1 MFYCQ
6 FITTFAVAK
15 ISINQLHKQLIV
27 RLLIFNFQLFMA
39 FISTKNLKGDIFGG
53 ITAGIVALPLALAFG
68 IQAFGGIDDPAASSM
83 GALAGLIGAT
93 LLGFFAS
100 LFGGTHSQISG
111 PTGPMTVITAALI
124 SGVWASQQSMSAVL
138 ISMSLA
144 GLFCGLF
151 QIVFGIIKL
160 GKYVRYIPYPV
171 LSGFMSGI
179 GVIIILQQIYP
190 LIGLKSPVLVVD
202 MITQLPERIAGGI
215 SLAALFLGLGTIAI
229 IYLFPLI
236 TKKIPSTLVALLV
249 MTIVALFC
257 NMDEKLLIGS
267 IPAGFP
273 MPFFA
278 KEGISLSGLNWGEI
292 LKASIIPGLTLA
304 GLGSIDTLLTS
315 VVADNITKTHHNSNR
330 ELVGQGIGNMI
341 SGLFCGIAGAGA
353 TMRTVVNVKSGGRSQ
368 ISGMVHSLLLLAVL
382 LGLGRFVRYV
392 PLSVLAGILITVGWG
407 IIDFKGFKDLLKIP
421 RADAVVL
428 IIVFLL
434 TVFVDLLT
442 AVGIGMVIACV
453 LFMKRASDLVEG
465 GYSSS
470 EMTNFDKE
478 SPWSDEG
485 GIPDEMRHKIYIQR
499 LNGPIFF
506 GTITKFQNVMND
518 VPEDAKIV
526 IIRMRLVS
534 FMDQSGLY
542 AMETAIKDLQDRGV
556 MVLMTII
563 QPQPMYMLKTMNL
576 IPDLV
581 PEDHT
586 FKTFE
591 DCTEF
596 LKKQ

>member
-1 MFYCQ
+1 
-6 FITTFAVAK
+6 
-15 ISINQLHKQLIV
+15 
-27 RLLIFNFQLFMA
+27 MA

-249 MTIVALFC
+249 MTIIALFC

-407 IIDFKGFKDLLKIP
+407 IIDFKGFKDLIKIP
-421 RADAVVL
+421 KADAVVL

-470 EMTNFDKE
+470 EMTKFDKE

-485 GIPDEMRHKIYIQR
+485 GIPDEMRHKIYIHR

-596 LKKQ
+596 LKKL

>member
-1 MFYCQ
+1 MF
-6 FITTFAVAK
+6 
-15 ISINQLHKQLIV
+15 
-27 RLLIFNFQLFMA
+27 FNFQLIMA

-83 GALAGLIGAT
+83 GAIAGLVGAT

-151 QIVFGIIKL
+151 QIIFGIIKL

-202 MITQLPERIAGGI
+202 MITQLPERVANGI
-215 SLAALFLGLGTIAI
+215 SLTALFLGLGTIAI

-236 TKKIPSTLVALLV
+236 TKKIPSTLVALVV
-249 MTIVALFC
+249 MTVIALFC

-267 IPAGFP
+267 IPSGFP

-278 KEGISLSGLNWGEI
+278 KEGLSLTGLNWAEI
-292 LKASIIPGLTLA
+292 LKASVIPGLTLA

-368 ISGMVHSLLLLAVL
+368 ISGMVHSLFLLAVL
-382 LGLGRFVRYV
+382 LGLGSLVKYV

-485 GIPDEMRHKIYIQR
+485 GIPEDMLHKIYIQR

-542 AMETAIKDLQDRGV
+542 AMETAIKDIQARGT

-596 LKKQ
+596 LKGLEM

>member
-1 MFYCQ
+1 
-6 FITTFAVAK
+6 
-15 ISINQLHKQLIV
+15 
-27 RLLIFNFQLFMA
+27 MA

-68 IQAFGGIDDPAASSM
+68 IQAFGGIDDPSASSM
-83 GALAGLIGAT
+83 GAIAGLVGAT

-151 QIVFGIIKL
+151 QIIFGIIKL

-179 GVIIILQQIYP
+179 GVIIILLQIYP
-190 LIGLKSPVLVVD
+190 LIGLKSPVLVMD
-202 MITQLPERIAGGI
+202 MITQLPDRIASGI
-215 SLAALFLGLGTIAI
+215 SLTALFLGLGTIAI
-229 IYLFPLI
+229 IFLFPLI
-236 TKKIPSTLVALLV
+236 TKKIPSTLVALIV
-249 MTIVALFC
+249 MTVIALFC
-257 NMDEKLLIGS
+257 NMDAKLLIGS
-267 IPAGFP
+267 IPSGFP

-278 KEGISLSGLNWGEI
+278 KEGLSLSGLNWAEI
-292 LKASIIPGLTLA
+292 LKASVIPGLTLA

-315 VVADNITKTHHNSNR
+315 VVADNITKTQHNSNR
-330 ELVGQGIGNMI
+330 ELIGQGIGNMI

-353 TMRTVVNVKSGGRSQ
+353 TMRTVVNVKSGGRTQ
-368 ISGMVHSLLLLAVL
+368 ISGMVHSLFLLAVL
-382 LGLGRFVRYV
+382 LGLGKLVQYV

-485 GIPDEMRHKIYIQR
+485 GIPDEMLHKIYIQR

-506 GTITKFQNVMND
+506 GTITKFQHVMND

-542 AMETAIKDLQDRGV
+542 AMETAIKDIQARGT

-581 PEDHT
+581 PEEHT

-596 LKKQ
+596 LKGLDI

>member
-1 MFYCQ
+1 
-6 FITTFAVAK
+6 
-15 ISINQLHKQLIV
+15 
-27 RLLIFNFQLFMA
+27 MA
-39 FISTKNLKGDIFGG
+39 FLTTKNLKGDIFGG

-68 IQAFGGIDDPAASSM
+68 IQAFGGIDDPAASSL
-83 GALAGLIGAT
+83 GALAGLVGAT
-93 LLGFFAS
+93 LLGFFAA

-124 SGVWASQQSMSAVL
+124 SGVWVSSHGSFSEVL
-138 ISMSLA
+138 LAMSLA

-151 QIVFGIIKL
+151 QILFGIIKI

-179 GVIIILQQIYP
+179 GVIIILQQLYP
-190 LIGLKSPVLVVD
+190 LVGLKSPVLTID
-202 MITQLPERIAGGI
+202 MITELPTRVAGGI
-215 SLAALFLGLGTIAI
+215 SLNALWLGLGTIAI
-229 IYLFPLI
+229 IYLFPLL
-236 TKKIPSTLVALLV
+236 TKKIPSTLVALIV
-249 MTIVALFC
+249 MTCISLFV
-257 NMDEKLLIGS
+257 DLPEKLTIGS
-267 IPAGFP
+267 IPAGLP
-273 MPFFA
+273 VPFFV
-278 KEGISLSGLNWGEI
+278 KEGIDLAGIDWIGVI
-292 LKASIIPGLTLA
+292 KASIIPGLTLA

-330 ELVGQGIGNMI
+330 ELIGQGIGNMI
-341 SGLFCGIAGAGA
+341 SGLFCGIGGAGA
-353 TMRTVVNVKSGGRSQ
+353 TMRTVVNVKSGGRTQ
-368 ISGMVHSLLLLAVL
+368 LSGMIHSLLLLSIL
-382 LGLGRFVRYV
+382 LGLGSLVKYV
-392 PLSVLAGILITVGWG
+392 PLAVLAGILITVGWG
-407 IIDFKGFKDLLKIP
+407 IIDFKGFKDLLRIP
-421 RADAVVL
+421 KADAFVL
-428 IIVFLL
+428 IVVFLL

-470 EMTNFDKE
+470 VMTNFDKE
-478 SPWSDEG
+478 SPWNDEG
-485 GIPDEMRHKIYIQR
+485 GITDEMRQHIYIQR

-506 GTITKFQNVMND
+506 GSITKFQEVMND
-518 VPEDAKIV
+518 VPDDAKIV

-542 AMETAIKDLQDRGV
+542 AMETAIKDLQARGA

-563 QPQPMYMLKTMNL
+563 QPQPMYMLKTMNVIPL
-576 IPDLV
+576 IV

-591 DCTEF
+591 ECTEF
-596 LKKQ
+596 LRKELSSNNLI

>member
-1 MFYCQ
+1 MA
-6 FITTFAVAK
+6 I
-15 ISINQLHKQLIV
+15 ISKQ
-27 RLLIFNFQLFMA
+27 
-39 FISTKNLKGDIFGG
+39 NLKGDIFGG
-53 ITAGIVALPLALAFG
+53 ITAGVVALPLALAFG
-68 IQAFGGIDDPAASSM
+68 IQAFGGIDDPSASSM
-83 GALAGLIGAT
+83 GALAGLIGAAF
-93 LLGFFAS
+93 LGFFAS

-124 SGVWASQQSMSAVL
+124 SGVWASQHSMSAVL

-151 QIVFGIIKL
+151 QILFGILKI

-179 GVIIILQQIYP
+179 GVIIILQQLYP
-190 LIGLKSPVLVVD
+190 LVGLKSPVLVVD
-202 MITQLPERIAGGI
+202 MITQLPQRVASGVSVT
-215 SLAALFLGLGTIAI
+215 SLLLGLGTIAI
-229 IYLFPLI
+229 ITLFPLI
-236 TKKIPSTLVALLV
+236 TKKIPATLVALIV
-249 MTIVALFC
+249 MTVVSLFC

-267 IPAGFP
+267 IPSGFP
-273 MPFFA
+273 MPIFA
-278 KEGISLSGLNWGEI
+278 KSGISLTGLDWGVI

-315 VVADNITKTHHNSNR
+315 VVADNITKTHHNSNQ

-341 SGLFCGIAGAGA
+341 SGLFCGIAGAGV
-353 TMRTVVNVKSGGRSQ
+353 TMRTVVNVKSGGRTRL
-368 ISGMVHSLLLLAVL
+368 SGMTHSLILFAIL
-382 LGLGRFVRYV
+382 LGLGGLVRYV

-470 EMTNFDKE
+470 ELTNFDKE

-485 GIPDEMRHKIYIQR
+485 GIPDDMRHRIYIQR

-506 GTITKFQNVMND
+506 GTITKFQSVMDD
-518 VPEDAKIV
+518 VPADAKIV

-542 AMETAIKDLQDRGV
+542 AMETAIKEIQARGA

-563 QPQPMYMLKTMNL
+563 QPQPMYMLTKMKV
-576 IPDLV
+576 IPELV

-591 DCTEF
+591 ECTDF
-596 LKKQ
+596 LSELNHQ

>member
-1 MFYCQ
+1 MS
-6 FITTFAVAK
+6 FIKTDN
-15 ISINQLHKQLIV
+15 I
-27 RLLIFNFQLFMA
+27 
-39 FISTKNLKGDIFGG
+39 KGDVFGG

-68 IQAFGGIDDPAASSM
+68 IQAFGGIDDPSASSM
-83 GALAGLIGAT
+83 GALAGLVGAAF
-93 LLGFFAS
+93 LGFFAS

-111 PTGPMTVITAALI
+111 PTGPMTVITASLL
-124 SGVWASQQSMSAVL
+124 SGVWASQHSMSAVL

-144 GLFCGLF
+144 GIFCGIF
-151 QIVFGIIKL
+151 QILFGILKI

-179 GVIIILQQIYP
+179 GVIIIIQQLYP
-190 LIGLKSPVLVVD
+190 LIGSKSPVLVVD
-202 MITQLPERIAGGI
+202 MITQLPERLSSGI
-215 SLAALFLGLGTIAI
+215 SITALLLGLGTIAVI
-229 IYLFPLI
+229 CLFPLI
-236 TKKIPSTLVALLV
+236 TKKIPSTLVALVL
-249 MTIVALFC
+249 MTCISLFL
-257 NMDEKLLIGS
+257 NMDEKLLIGH

-273 MPFFA
+273 LPFFA
-278 KEGISLSGLNWGEI
+278 KEGLSLSGLDWGAV
-292 LKASIIPGLTLA
+292 LKASVIPGLTLA

-315 VVADNITKTHHNSNR
+315 VVADNITKTKHNSNK
-330 ELVGQGIGNMI
+330 ELIGQGIGNMM
-341 SGLFCGIAGAGA
+341 SGLFCGISGAGA
-353 TMRTVVNVKSGGRSQ
+353 TMRTVVNVKSGGRTQ
-368 ISGMVHSLLLLAVL
+368 ISGMIHSLLLISIL
-382 LGLGRFVRYV
+382 LGLGSLVKFV

-407 IIDFKGFKDLLKIP
+407 IIDFRGFKDLPKIP

-470 EMTNFDKE
+470 EMTSFDKE
-478 SPWSDEG
+478 SPWHDESG
-485 GIPDEMRHKIYIQR
+485 LPEHIKHKIYIQR

-518 VPEDAKIV
+518 IPNDAKLV
-526 IIRMRLVS
+526 VIRMRLVS

-542 AMETAIKDLQDRGV
+542 AMETAVKELQARGV
-556 MVLMTII
+556 TVLMTII
-563 QPQPMYMLKTMNL
+563 QPQPMYMLKTLDVIPAL
-576 IPDLV
+576 I

-591 DCTEF
+591 DCTQF
-596 LKKQ
+596 LIDNEQLFNA